1 MGSDSDMKKT
11 LRLNILMLLFLF
23 SISKSFASD
32 DCKDWFPKTGAKPGK
47 PNCEITCAGSIIDMN
62 TFSCPSQ
69 CTQLCKV
76 KCPIPPFW
84 TKTLNAETIPFKP
97 LKAEEQAKILAAI
110 SRLPKGFIPK
120 SLKAI
125 VRANQL
131 DFLSPQNPASSS
143 DEFIIFFPPAFS
155 SDTRL
160 ERVLFHEV
168 VHHLIS
174 NEWSS
179 NFLKYKKE
187 YGWNGLK
194 DGGFRKGEFVETDG
208 KTSAEEDFANNVEYF
223 VFDQEKLK
231 ETSKNIFSWINKNL
245 KNKLKLEKGCYE
257 KNISK

>member
-1 MGSDSDMKKT
+1 LGSDGDMKRI
-11 LRLNILMLLFLF
+11 LRLNILPLLFLF

-32 DCKDWFPKTGAKPGK
+32 DCKYWFPKTGAKPGK
-47 PNCEITCAGSIIDMN
+47 PNCEITCAGSMIDMN

-84 TKTLNAETIPFKP
+84 TKTLNAETKPF
-97 LKAEEQAKILAAI
+97 
-110 SRLPKGFIPK
+110 PKGFIPK
-120 SLKAI
+120 SLKAV
-125 VRANQL
+125 VRATQL

-155 SDTRL
+155 SGTRL
-160 ERVLFHEV
+160 DRVLFHEV

-179 NFLKYKKE
+179 DFLKYKKE
-187 YGWNGLK
+187 FGWDGLK
-194 DGGFRKGEFVETDG
+194 DSGFRKGKFVETDG
-208 KTSAEEDFANNVEYF
+208 KASAEEDFANNVEYF
-223 VFDQEKLK
+223 VFDQETLK

-245 KNKLKLEKGCYE
+245 KNRLKIEKGCDE